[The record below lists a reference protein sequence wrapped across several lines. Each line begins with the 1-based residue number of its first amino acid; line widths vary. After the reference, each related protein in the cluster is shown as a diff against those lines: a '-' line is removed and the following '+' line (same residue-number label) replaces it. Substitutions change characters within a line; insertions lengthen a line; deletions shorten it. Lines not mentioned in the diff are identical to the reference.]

1 MPKYSVEGNIDFYGE
16 LYKLL
21 DDNALQ
27 VDDQSQDLCL
37 ITNLPLTE
45 NYVTLECNH
54 KFNYV
59 PLFKDLVNRKTKH
72 SSLDTQ
78 VLKLNELRCPYCRH
92 RESKLLPF
100 YENMGVEKVHGV
112 NFIDDNIVLT
122 KTTDDYFTGN
132 CAYKV
137 TSFDGTEVCCH
148 GSYIKTHADGKNYC
162 YTHLRFLQRK
172 AVKDKLLEKK
182 AAEKALKLEEKNLAK
197 QKLMEEKM
205 KAKAE
210 KKPKNTGE
218 NMVLFSPNGC
228 KQALK
233 TGPRKGEIC
242 GCKAAANSEF
252 CARHNKNQSTI
263 QSKNQTQ
270 NENYVIA

>member
-1 MPKYSVEGNIDFYGE
+1 MPKYSVEGGVDFYGE

-21 DDNALQ
+21 DDPTSE
-27 VDDQSQDLCL
+27 VDDQTKDLCL
-37 ITNLPLTE
+37 ITNLPLTD
-45 NYVTLECNH
+45 NFVTLECNH

-78 VLKLNELRCPYCRH
+78 VLKVNELRCPYCRH

-132 CAYKV
+132 CAHKV
-137 TSFDGTEVCCH
+137 TGFNGTEICCH
-148 GSYIKTHADGKNYC
+148 AHYVKTHADGKNYC
-162 YTHLRFLQRK
+162 YTHLKFLQRK
-172 AVKDKLLEKK
+172 AIKDKLLEKK

-197 QKLMEEKM
+197 QKLIEEKM
-205 KAKAE
+205 KAKLNAKE
-210 KKPKNTGE
+210 KKIGE

-228 KQALK
+228 KQTLK
-233 TGPRKGEIC
+233 TGQRKGEMC
-242 GCKAAANSEF
+242 GCKAVANSEF
-252 CARHNKNQSTI
+252 CARHNKLVTQV
-263 QSKNQTQ
+263 Q
-270 NENYVIA
+270 NEIQG

>member
-1 MPKYSVEGNIDFYGE
+1 
-16 LYKLL
+16 
-21 DDNALQ
+21 
-27 VDDQSQDLCL
+27 
-37 ITNLPLTE
+37 
-45 NYVTLECNH
+45 
-54 KFNYV
+54 
-59 PLFKDLVNRKTKH
+59 
-72 SSLDTQ
+72 
-78 VLKLNELRCPYCRH
+78 
-92 RESKLLPF
+92 
-100 YENMGVEKVHGV
+100 MGVEKVHGV
-112 NFIDDNIVLT
+112 NFIDDTELVS
-122 KTTDDYFTGN
+122 KTDYFTGN
-132 CAYKV
+132 CAHKV
-137 TSFDGTEVCCH
+137 TSSNGTEICCH

-233 TGPRKGEIC
+233 TGPRKGEMC

-252 CARHNKNQSTI
+252 CARHNKNQSAI
-263 QSKNQTQ
+263 Q
-270 NENYVIA
+270 NENHVIV